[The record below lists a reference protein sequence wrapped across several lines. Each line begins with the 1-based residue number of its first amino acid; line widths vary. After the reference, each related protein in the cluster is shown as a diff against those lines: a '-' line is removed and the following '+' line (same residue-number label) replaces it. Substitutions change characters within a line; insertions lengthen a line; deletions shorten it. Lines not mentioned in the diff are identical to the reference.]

1 MTPTA
6 TEPAQLNP
14 PLAFALS
21 DVRLPDLRGVVRLER
36 RSFGSEAWGLLDF
49 AAALMSNHIFR
60 KATENDR
67 LLGFVIATVDWRNA
81 ITWIVNVAVDPAERN
96 KGIGRALMQDVEARA
111 PTRRFRLVVRVDND
125 PARHL
130 YRSLGYHEIRLR
142 PRYYVGP
149 NDGMEMDKAYD

>member
-1 MTPTA
+1 MTS
-6 TEPAQLNP
+6 TEPAELNP

-36 RSFGSEAWGLLDF
+36 RSFGSEAWGWLDF
-49 AAALMSNHIFR
+49 TAALMSDHIFR
-60 KATENDR
+60 KATASDR

-81 ITWIVNVAVDPAERN
+81 TTWIVNIAVDPAMRN
-96 KGIGRALMQDVEARA
+96 QGIGRALMLDVEAHA
-111 PTRRFRLVVRVDND
+111 PTHRLRLVVRVDND

-130 YRSLGYHEIRLR
+130 YRSLGYQEIRLR

-149 NDGMEMDKAYD
+149 IDGMEMEKAHE